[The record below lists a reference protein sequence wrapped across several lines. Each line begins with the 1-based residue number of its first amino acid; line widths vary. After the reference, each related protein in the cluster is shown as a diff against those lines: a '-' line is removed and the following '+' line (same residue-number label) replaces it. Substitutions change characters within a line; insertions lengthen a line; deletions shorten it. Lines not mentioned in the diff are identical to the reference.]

1 MWAFKGSCHAGRSLL
16 LCKLHM
22 SQNPSHLF
30 QALRKLIRPL
40 ARFCFKHNIRIQ
52 EFEEV
57 AKLSF
62 LDVAEEEI
70 KLKNE
75 SVSQSRLSVITGLHR
90 RDVNRLYV
98 QESEPKLSHNLLTRV
113 IGHWRSA
120 YSHKNGNP
128 IRLSL
133 EGRPSEFMELVWSIS
148 KDANPYAVMFEL
160 ERSGLVRRVDD
171 KVELIA
177 RGFIPSKDFE
187 LGFSLL
193 ARDSNDLLLAVEEN
207 VIDGIEP
214 ANLHLTT
221 EYDNL
226 SESDFKSVRKWLLD
240 EGAKIHLKIGAYLA
254 KLDRDATPSK
264 QRDTPAEKRLRV
276 AFSSFSRVHLL
287 NDCHKWRESQEFY
300 LL

>member
-1 MWAFKGSCHAGRSLL
+1 MG
-16 LCKLHM
+16 
-22 SQNPSHLF
+22 QEPSHLF
-30 QALRKLIRPL
+30 QALRMLIRPL

-70 KLKNE
+70 QFKNE

-98 QESEPKLSHNLLTRV
+98 QEAEPKLSHNLLTRV
-113 IGHWRSA
+113 IGQWRLTHC
-120 YSHKNGNP
+120 HKNGHP
-128 IRLSL
+128 KRLSL
-133 EGRPSEFMELVWSIS
+133 EGRPSEFMDLVWSLS

-160 ERSGLVRRVDD
+160 ERSGLVKRIGD
-171 KVELIA
+171 KVDLIA
-177 RGFIPSKDFE
+177 KGFVPSKDFE

-207 VIDGIEP
+207 VITGVEP

-226 SESDFKSVRKWLLD
+226 SENDFNSVRKWLLE
-240 EGAKIHLKIGAYLA
+240 EGAKIHLKVSSYLS
-254 KLDRDATPSK
+254 KLDRDATPGK
-264 QRDTPAEKRLRV
+264 QKGGLISRKLR
-276 AFSSFSRVHLL
+276 ATFSSFSRVHLV
-287 NDCHKWRESQEFY
+287 REPKEEDTK
-300 LL
+300 